1 MISGKWIKGLI
12 SDIATIWANEMKMT
26 VKDQGVLIFFVLAPL
41 LYPILYSWIYNNEV
55 VHDAPIAVVDMSRS
69 HQSRQFL
76 RMCDASP
83 DVKIAYHCN
92 NIEEAKE
99 LIGRQIAHGILY
111 FPPDFSKKLNSGEQ
125 ATVGVYCDMSLML
138 TYKALLQTATDVS
151 SKMNAGIII
160 AQSGGYTDRDDEITA
175 QPLDVEEIGIYNAT
189 GGYGNAI
196 LPGVL
201 MMVLQQ
207 TLLLGIGLAAGTSR
221 ERNRNNKL
229 VPLDKHYGGA
239 YRIVLGKALCYFM
252 IYAVM
257 AAYLTL
263 CLMKMFHF
271 TNLATGGTLFNL
283 LTPYILASIF
293 FGMTISGFIRYRE
306 NVILIVVFMSV
317 LFLFMTGISWPET
330 EIPGFWKSISWLVP
344 STFGVRGYQKIN
356 SMGAEIWEA
365 DTEYVALWI
374 QTFLYFVTTCLVYR
388 QQINIAQKQYK
399 AEQRTAKVNSEQDK
413 ETA

>member
-12 SDIATIWANEMKMT
+12 SDIATIWVNEMKMT
-26 VKDQGVLIFFVLAPL
+26 VKDQGVLIFFILAPL
-41 LYPILYSWIYNNEV
+41 MYPVLYSWIYNNEV
-55 VHDAPIAVVDMSRS
+55 VHDVPVAVVDMSRS
-69 HQSRQFL
+69 HLSRQFL

-92 NIEEAKE
+92 NIEEARD
-99 LIGRQIAHGILY
+99 LVGRQLVHGILY
-111 FPPDFSKKLNSGEQ
+111 FPQDFAKQLNRGEQ

-138 TYKALLQTATDVS
+138 TYKAILQTATNVS
-151 SKMNAGIII
+151 LKMNAGISI
-160 AQSGGYTDRDDEITA
+160 AQSGGYTNRDDEITA
-175 QPLDVEEIGIYNAT
+175 QPLEVEEVPIYNAT

-201 MMVLQQ
+201 MMVIQQ

-221 ERNRNNKL
+221 ERNRNHKL
-229 VPLDKHYGGA
+229 VPVDKHYCGA

-257 AAYLTL
+257 TAYLTL

-271 TNLATGGTLFNL
+271 TNLATPQTLIGL
-283 LTPYILASIF
+283 LTPYVLASIF

-317 LFLFMTGISWPET
+317 IFLFMTGISWPQT
-330 EIPGFWKSISWLVP
+330 EIPEFWRTISWLVP

-356 SMGAEIWEA
+356 CMGAEIWEA
-365 DTEYVALWI
+365 DKEYVALWI
-374 QTFLYFVTTCLVYR
+374 QTFIYFVITCLVYR
-388 QQINIAQKQYK
+388 QQINLAQKQYK
-399 AEQRTAKVNSEQDK
+399 AEQRMAKAKAEKDK